1 LLPCLRAGTVATVPY
16 IAVPEGIPGIRSLFA
31 FRPEV
36 GRALSLLAD
45 TLLHAPNTLTPGE
58 RELIAAYVS
67 SLNACVFCHRSHA
80 AIASCHLG
88 DEGATADAVARD
100 PEHAP
105 VSDKMK
111 ALLAIAAQV
120 QQGGQFVQETHIAR
134 ARREGATDNEIH
146 DAVLIAAAFCMFNRY
161 VDGLRA
167 WTPDDL
173 EGYRMRARVVAEH
186 GYAAPAPPVSTT

>member
-1 LLPCLRAGTVATVPY
+1 VLKSAQYSREVPF
-16 IAVPEGIPGIRSLFA
+16 IAVPDGIPGIRSLFA
-31 FRPEV
+31 SRPDV
-36 GRALSLLAD
+36 ARSLSLLAD
-45 TLLHAPNTLTPGE
+45 TLLHAPNTLSRGE

-67 SLNACVFCHRSHA
+67 ALNACTFCHRSHA

-88 DEGATADAVARD
+88 DEGATAEAVAAD
-100 PEHAP
+100 PERAP

-120 QQGGQFVQETHIAR
+120 QRGGQFVQDAHIDR
-134 ARREGATDNEIH
+134 ARREGATDDEIH
-146 DAVLIAAAFCMFNRY
+146 DTVLIAAAFCMFNRY

-173 EGYRMRARVVAEH
+173 DGYRVRARPVAEH
-186 GYAAPAPPVSTT
+186 GYAASPPARTT

>member
-1 LLPCLRAGTVATVPY
+1 VPH
-16 IAVPEGIPGIRSLFA
+16 IAVPVGIPGIRSLFA
-31 FRPEV
+31 TRPAV
-36 GRALSLLAD
+36 AQALSLLAD
-45 TLLHAPNTLTPGE
+45 TLLHAPNTLSRGE

-67 SLNACVFCHRSHA
+67 SLNTCTFCHRSHA

-88 DEGATADAVARD
+88 DEGTTVDAVVGD
-100 PEHAP
+100 PERAP
-105 VSDKMK
+105 VSNKMK
-111 ALLAIAAQV
+111 ALLGIAARV
-120 QQGGQFVQETHIAR
+120 QRGGQFVQDEHIAR

-173 EGYRMRARVVAEH
+173 DGYRLRARHVAEH
-186 GYAAPAPPVSTT
+186 GYTAPASPVPTT

>member
-1 LLPCLRAGTVATVPY
+1 VPY

-31 FRPEV
+31 IRPEIAH
-36 GRALSLLAD
+36 ALSLVAD
-45 TLLHAPNTLTPGE
+45 TLLHAPNSLSRGE

-67 SLNACVFCHRSHA
+67 ALNGCAFCQRSHA

-88 DEGATADAVARD
+88 DDGTTAAVVARD

-105 VSDKMK
+105 VSDNMK
-111 ALLAIAAQV
+111 ALLAVAAQV
-120 QQGGQFVQETHIAR
+120 QRGGQFVRDEHIGR

-173 EGYRMRARVVAEH
+173 EGYRMRARPVAEH
-186 GYAAPAPPVSTT
+186 GYAAAPTARST